1 MNVNYVAEQKKS
13 SPFRC
18 RICSHS
24 KGEIPFILIFVLFII
39 LSSFIIYAD
48 YKILS
53 AYAVFHI
60 SLCVSNFL
68 RISTSQ
74 TPFRILIF
82 LV

>member
-1 MNVNYVAEQKKS
+1 MDVNYVHEQKKS

-18 RICSHS
+18 RVCSRS
-24 KGEIPFILIFVLFII
+24 EGEIPFILIFVLFII

-48 YKILS
+48 YTILS
-53 AYAVFHI
+53 AYAVFYI
-60 SLCVSNFL
+60 SLYVLNFL
-68 RISTSQ
+68 RISASQ